1 MPTHWNTAIKLL
13 DEEKILEDFL
23 PERDKYSYIINK
35 FILSDK
41 SDIRYETK
49 FIAGIE
55 VNMSNVWSSALHI
68 LCQWHTLNAVWRFCN
83 NGKNGIK
90 KPD

>member
-1 MPTHWNTAIKLL
+1 MPTHWNTAIERL

-49 FIAGIE
+49 FIADIQ
-55 VNMSNVWSSALHI
+55 VNICTKESPAQ
-68 LCQWHTLNAVWRFCN
+68 LCGSCN
-83 NGKNGIK
+83 NNSGPK
-90 KPD
+90 

>member
-1 MPTHWNTAIKLL
+1 MPTHWNTAIERL

-49 FIAGIE
+49 FIADIQ
-55 VNMSNVWSSALHI
+55 VNICTEEILMSSNRALKGYHVV
-68 LCQWHTLNAVWRFCN
+68 QA
-83 NGKNGIK
+83 IK
-90 KPD
+90 KGEGLQK

>member
-1 MPTHWNTAIKLL
+1 MPTHWNTAIERL

-49 FIAGIE
+49 FIADIQFNICTEESFNEFKQSFEGL
-55 VNMSNVWSSALHI
+55 SCYHCDYDI
-68 LCQWHTLNAVWRFCN
+68 LV
-83 NGKNGIK
+83 II
-90 KPD
+90 

>member
-1 MPTHWNTAIKLL
+1 MPTHWNTAIERL

-49 FIAGIE
+49 FIADIQVNICTKESFNEFKQSFE
-55 VNMSNVWSSALHI
+55 VLSSYH
-68 LCQWHTLNAVWRFCN
+68 AVIVIMIFL
-83 NGKNGIK
+83 
-90 KPD
+90 

>member
-1 MPTHWNTAIKLL
+1 MPTHWNTAIERL

-49 FIAGIE
+49 FIADIQVKGYHAIIDYD
-55 VNMSNVWSSALHI
+55 I
-68 LCQWHTLNAVWRFCN
+68 LV
-83 NGKNGIK
+83 II
-90 KPD
+90 

>member
-1 MPTHWNTAIKLL
+1 MLTQWNTAIERL
-13 DEEKILEDFL
+13 DEGKILEDFL

-49 FIAGIE
+49 FIADIQ
-55 VNMSNVWSSALHI
+55 VNIFTKESFNEFKQSFKGVIMLSL
-68 LCQWHTLNAVWRFCN
+68 
-83 NGKNGIK
+83 
-90 KPD
+90 

>member
-1 MPTHWNTAIKLL
+1 MPTHWNTAIERL
-13 DEEKILEDFL
+13 DEGKILEDFL

-49 FIAGIE
+49 FIADIQFNICTE
-55 VNMSNVWSSALHI
+55 ESSNRALKGYHAI
-68 LCQWHTLNAVWRFCN
+68 IVIMIFL
-83 NGKNGIK
+83 
-90 KPD
+90 

>member
-1 MPTHWNTAIKLL
+1 MPTHWNTAIERL
-13 DEEKILEDFL
+13 DEGKILEDFL

-49 FIAGIE
+49 FIADIQFGE
-55 VNMSNVWSSALHI
+55 I
-68 LCQWHTLNAVWRFCN
+68 LIQGHGTYGSGVVGFRFDN
-83 NGKNGIK
+83 LIHWYVIFVF
-90 KPD
+90 

>member
-1 MPTHWNTAIKLL
+1 MPTHWNTAIERL
-13 DEEKILEDFL
+13 DEGKILEDFL

-49 FIAGIE
+49 FIADI
-55 VNMSNVWSSALHI
+55 
-68 LCQWHTLNAVWRFCN
+68 
-83 NGKNGIK
+83 
-90 KPD
+90 

>member
-1 MPTHWNTAIKLL
+1 MPTHWNTAIKRL

-49 FIAGIE
+49 FIADIQ
-55 VNMSNVWSSALHI
+55 VNIYTKESFNEFKQSFEGLSCYHCDYDI
-68 LCQWHTLNAVWRFCN
+68 LVIL
-83 NGKNGIK
+83 
-90 KPD
+90 

>member
-1 MPTHWNTAIKLL
+1 MPTHWNTAIERL
-13 DEEKILEDFL
+13 DEGKILEDFL

-49 FIAGIE
+49 FIADIQ
-55 VNMSNVWSSALHI
+55 VNICTKESFNEFKQSFKGLSCYHCDYDI
-68 LCQWHTLNAVWRFCN
+68 LV
-83 NGKNGIK
+83 II
-90 KPD
+90 